1 MKTSVYSRIDEKLYQ
16 YDHAS
21 GLKVFIIPKK
31 GYKKVYATFASFYG
45 SINNTF
51 IIPGNNEKTHVPDGI
66 AHFLEHKLFEQKD
79 GDITEKFSRL
89 GSESNAYTSFTQTVY
104 LFACTSRFEE
114 NLKLLVDFVQNP
126 YLTDENVEKEKGI
139 IGQEI
144 KMYEDNA
151 DWRVFFNLL
160 DALFINHPVKIDIAG
175 TINSISKITKETLY
189 TCYNTFYHPSNMT
202 ILVVGDIEP
211 ETVIKIVEE
220 GIKDRENPGKIERI
234 FADEPPHHNKKLAE
248 KKLAVS
254 MPQFQM
260 GIKDNSG
267 VTGYDLIK
275 RKVSLEIILSILIG
289 RSSLLYNQL
298 YNEGLINQ
306 NFGYDVSLEG
316 SFGFT
321 SWGGQSKDP
330 HRTAER
336 ISEEILKMHREGID
350 ESSFDRIRKAHE
362 GRFIRS
368 LNSPENISYEFIPLH
383 FKGADYFD
391 HSKLYEE
398 LTIQDVQTVLKDHF
412 SKEPSLSI
420 IWPLNGSG

>member
-1 MKTSVYSRIDEKLYQ
+1 MKTTEYSRIGEKLYQ

-31 GYKKVYATFASFYG
+31 GYKKVYATFATYYG

-51 IIPGNNEKTHVPDGI
+51 IIPGSNEKTHVPHGI

-79 GDITEKFSRL
+79 GDVMEKFIKL

-104 LFACTSRFEE
+104 LFTCTSRFEK
-114 NLKLLVDFVQNP
+114 NLRILLDFVQRP
-126 YLTDENVEKEKGI
+126 YITDESVEREKGI

-151 DWRVFFNLL
+151 NWKVFFNLL
-160 DALFINHPVKIDIAG
+160 DALYVNHPVKIDIAG
-175 TINSISKITKETLY
+175 TIDSISKITKETLY
-189 TCYNTFYHPSNMT
+189 VCHNTFYHPSNMVV
-202 ILVVGDIEP
+202 LAVGDIKP
-211 ETVIKIVEE
+211 ETVVKIVEE
-220 GIKDRENPGKIERI
+220 EIKGREDPGEIERI
-234 FADEPPHHNKKLAE
+234 FNDEPVNHNKKLVE

-254 MPQFQM
+254 MPQFLM
-260 GIKDNSG
+260 GIKDNSK
-267 VTGYDLIK
+267 VTGFDLIK

-298 YNEGLINQ
+298 YSAGLINQ

-316 SFGFT
+316 DFGFT
-321 SWGGQSKDP
+321 TLGGQSKDP
-330 HRTAER
+330 YKAAE
-336 ISEEILKMHREGID
+336 IIKKEIMKMQQKGID
-350 ESSFDRIRKAHE
+350 ESSFDRIRKSHE

-368 LNSPENISYEFIPLH
+368 LNSPENISYEFIPLQ
-383 FKGADYFD
+383 FKGANYFD

-398 LTIQDVQTVLKDHF
+398 LTIQDVRTVMKEHF

-420 IWPLNGSG
+420 IWPLNDSK